1 MELLPSPAALVLG
14 VPADL
19 EAASLGEV
27 EIVLSQGAEELARDL
42 ASGDASLV
50 ERAARIALDAGG
62 GGLEE
67 HRRSDGE
74 AVWLR
79 ATLRPVE
86 TGVLIE
92 FRDESSIA
100 REREALARDRRLLD
114 ALIEAM
120 PGAIAVSDAC
130 DGFRVLR
137 SNRRFEDLCGRTR
150 QELAGRPTDDV
161 WGEERAAREQVEDE
175 RTFES
180 AGRTVR
186 ETVARVAGDRR
197 PVRVTRIP
205 VFDDAGAADQL
216 VSMLEE
222 VTPRQR
228 SRQVAEARADQ
239 LGILFE
245 FLGATAERDVG
256 ALVDLLDARV
266 DDSAAHRTMDAH
278 EVLGLRESLAGFLD
292 GVHGVLRASA
302 ALARLPQPSA
312 RSFDPLALV
321 EDVVGGAEQRAAREG
336 VTLRVDDRIDVDLGL
351 DFVAD
356 APCIRLALE
365 HLVED
370 ALSGSEPGLELIV
383 TLDCDS
389 ERGALLF
396 GLRER
401 SAQSEAWPAAPRRR
415 SLRNGGLGWGLAMQL
430 ADAMGGALSSGR
442 TPGGGLA
449 CTLEVPLAL
458 GSRGSTE
465 PARSRRILVAE
476 CSVAS
481 QRILRR
487 RLELLGA
494 EVVIASTEGEAI
506 ETVRAAAAAFDT
518 VLVDAEIDGERGAR
532 LVARIRAVE
541 ADRALPRMEVATLTR
556 ALEGT
561 EQAKLD
567 DGRARAAGAER
578 SISKP
583 LREVDFQVIAGRA

>member
-1 MELLPSPAALVLG
+1 M
-14 VPADL
+14 
-19 EAASLGEV
+19 
-27 EIVLSQGAEELARDL
+27 
-42 ASGDASLV
+42 
-50 ERAARIALDAGG
+50 
-62 GGLEE
+62 
-67 HRRSDGE
+67 
-74 AVWLR
+74 
-79 ATLRPVE
+79 
-86 TGVLIE
+86 
-92 FRDESSIA
+92 
-100 REREALARDRRLLD
+100 
-114 ALIEAM
+114 
-120 PGAIAVSDAC
+120 
-130 DGFRVLR
+130 
-137 SNRRFEDLCGRTR
+137 
-150 QELAGRPTDDV
+150 
-161 WGEERAAREQVEDE
+161 
-175 RTFES
+175 
-180 AGRTVR
+180 
-186 ETVARVAGDRR
+186 
-197 PVRVTRIP
+197 
-205 VFDDAGAADQL
+205 
-216 VSMLEE
+216 
-222 VTPRQR
+222 
-228 SRQVAEARADQ
+228 
-239 LGILFE
+239 
-245 FLGATAERDVG
+245 
-256 ALVDLLDARV
+256 
-266 DDSAAHRTMDAH
+266 
-278 EVLGLRESLAGFLD
+278 RESLAGFLD

-506 ETVRAAAAAFDT
+506 ETV
-518 VLVDAEIDGERGAR
+518 
-532 LVARIRAVE
+532 
-541 ADRALPRMEVATLTR
+541 
-556 ALEGT
+556 
-561 EQAKLD
+561 
-567 DGRARAAGAER
+567 
-578 SISKP
+578 
-583 LREVDFQVIAGRA
+583 